1 MTDTEKITVS
11 SIDELKKY
19 GMTDISVAIGV
30 FDGVHAGHRRLLEE
44 LITLASVT
52 SSVPVAV
59 TFSPH
64 PRQILFPDHAPELLL
79 PPEEKQ
85 KRLFQSGVR
94 AIVTI
99 PFDRAFAA
107 LPPERF
113 IAETLSPAGS
123 GLRGVCVG
131 THWRFGAGG
140 SGDTAL
146 LTRLADQYGFLFRA
160 VDEVEGEGET
170 VSSSAIRNA
179 AQHGDL
185 SKAARYLGRPYTL
198 YGKVIHGEGVAS
210 SRLDCPTA
218 NIDVC
223 AGVLPPNGVY
233 AARVILADGKKE
245 NAIVNIGAAPTFNSY
260 GIKDLRRVEAHLLSG
275 CGCDLYG
282 DDLAV
287 ELIAFLRSEQKFS
300 GVDALKTQI
309 ALDIKQTLTILEE
322 RKEEQG

>member
-1 MTDTEKITVS
+1 M
-11 SIDELKKY
+11 
-19 GMTDISVAIGV
+19 
-30 FDGVHAGHRRLLEE
+30 
-44 LITLASVT
+44 
-52 SSVPVAV
+52 
-59 TFSPH
+59 
-64 PRQILFPDHAPELLL
+64 
-79 PPEEKQ
+79 
-85 KRLFQSGVR
+85 
-94 AIVTI
+94 
-99 PFDRAFAA
+99 
-107 LPPERF
+107 
-113 IAETLSPAGS
+113 
-123 GLRGVCVG
+123 
-131 THWRFGAGG
+131 
-140 SGDTAL
+140 
-146 LTRLADQYGFLFRA
+146 
-160 VDEVEGEGET
+160 
-170 VSSSAIRNA
+170 
-179 AQHGDL
+179 
-185 SKAARYLGRPYTL
+185 
-198 YGKVIHGEGVAS
+198 IHGEGVAS

>member
-11 SIDELKKY
+11 SIGELKKY
-19 GMTDISVAIGV
+19 NLTDISVAIGV

-44 LITLASVT
+44 LTDLASVN

-64 PRQILFPDHAPELLL
+64 PRQILFPDNAPALLL

-85 KRLFQSGVR
+85 RRLFQCGVR
-94 AIVTI
+94 AVVTI
-99 PFDRAFAA
+99 PFDREFAA

-113 IAETLSPAGS
+113 IAETLSPADS

-131 THWRFGAGG
+131 THWRFGVRG

-146 LTRLADQYGFLFRA
+146 LTRLAEQYGFLFRA

-170 VSSSAIRNA
+170 VSSSAIRRA
-179 AQHGDL
+179 AQMGDL
-185 SKAARYLGRPYTL
+185 SRAARYLCRPYTI

-210 SRLDCPTA
+210 SRLNCPTA
-218 NIDVC
+218 NIDVRF
-223 AGVLPPNGVY
+223 GVLPPNGVY
-233 AARVILADGKKE
+233 VARVILANGKRE
-245 NAIVNIGAAPTFNSY
+245 DAIVNIGSAPTFNSY
-260 GIKDLRRVEAHLLSG
+260 GIRDLRRVEAHLLSG
-275 CGCDLYG
+275 GCDLYG

-287 ELIAFLRSEQKFS
+287 ELIAFLRPEHKFS
-300 GVDALKTQI
+300 GIELLKTQI
-309 ALDIKQTLTILEE
+309 DLDIKQALTILEE
-322 RKEEQG
+322 RKEESR